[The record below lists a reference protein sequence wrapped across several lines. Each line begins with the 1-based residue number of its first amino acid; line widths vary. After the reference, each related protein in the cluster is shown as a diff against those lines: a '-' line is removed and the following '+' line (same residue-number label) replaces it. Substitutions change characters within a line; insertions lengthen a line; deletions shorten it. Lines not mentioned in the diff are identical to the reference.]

1 MNTGALI
8 FMLVTWTV
16 VLSLLGWSFYR
27 LMKTDPSKEAAPPPG
42 TSL

>member
-8 FMLVTWTV
+8 FMLVTWAV
-16 VLSLLGWSFYR
+16 VLSLLSWSFYR